1 MRRSAIK
8 TVDRF
13 GESREG
19 LCKSEAEKGSDIS
32 GPVRAVEI
40 QLGDMGE
47 SHMKNHAGESIS
59 VWMAI
64 AKCPVSLG
72 CSRMNRL
79 MSVS

>member
-19 LCKSEAEKGSDIS
+19 LCKSGAEKGSDIS

-40 QLGDMGE
+40 QLADMGE
-47 SHMKNHAGESIS
+47 SHWDTPLCTSE
-59 VWMAI
+59 
-64 AKCPVSLG
+64 PVVIG
-72 CSRMNRL
+72 RE
-79 MSVS
+79 